1 MYHRDERQRL
11 ILASASPRRAAL
23 LARAGRAFDVVPAN
37 VDERR
42 QPDEPARDY
51 VDRLARRKAAAV
63 AARHMDRVVIGADTA
78 VVVDGAVLG
87 KPRGAGDAARML
99 RRLSGRAHQV
109 LTGVAV
115 QRGERCVSAVES
127 TVVHFAELDDAQ
139 IAWYVGTGEP
149 SDKAGAYGLQGD
161 GARFVTRIEGSRS
174 NVVGLPLA
182 RLERLL
188 ADLGAIPRRTE
199 SGDLPG

>member
-1 MYHRDERQRL
+1 MYHRDQRQRFV
-11 ILASASPRRAAL
+11 LASASPRRAAL
-23 LARAGRAFDVVPAN
+23 LTRAGHAFDVVPAN

-42 QPDEPARDY
+42 QPVEPARDY
-51 VDRLARRKAAAV
+51 VDRLAREKAGAV
-63 AARHMDRVVIGADTA
+63 AARYPERVVIGADTA
-78 VVVDGAVLG
+78 VVIDGAVLG
-87 KPRGAGDAARML
+87 KPRGADDAARML

-115 QRGERCVSAVES
+115 RRGERCVSAVES

-139 IAWYVGTGEP
+139 IAWYVDTGEP

-174 NVVGLPLA
+174 NVIGLPLA
-182 RLERLL
+182 RLDQLL
-188 ADLGAIPRRTE
+188 DHLSAAR
-199 SGDLPG
+199 

>member
-1 MYHRDERQRL
+1 MYHRDQRQQL
-11 ILASASPRRAAL
+11 VLASASPRRAAL
-23 LARAGRAFDVVPAN
+23 LTRAGHAFDVVPAN

-42 QPDEPARDY
+42 QPGEPARDY

-63 AARHMDRVVIGADTA
+63 AARHVDRVVIGADTA

-87 KPRGAGDAARML
+87 KPRDAGDAARML

-115 QRGERCVSAVES
+115 RRAERCVSAVEI

-188 ADLGAIPRRTE
+188 AQLDTAAEQVSPR
-199 SGDLPG
+199 

>member
-1 MYHRDERQRL
+1 MYHWDQRQRL
-11 ILASASPRRAAL
+11 VLASASPRRAAL
-23 LARAGRAFDVVPAN
+23 LARAGYAFDILPAD

-42 QPDEPARDY
+42 QPGEPAPDY

-63 AARHMDRVVIGADTA
+63 AARHMDRIVIGADTA
-78 VVVDGAVLG
+78 VVIEGAVLG
-87 KPRGAGDAARML
+87 KPRDAGDAVRML
-99 RRLSGRAHQV
+99 RGLSGKAHQV

-139 IAWYVGTGEP
+139 ITWYVGTGEP
-149 SDKAGAYGLQGD
+149 SDKAGAYGLQGS

-174 NVVGLPLA
+174 NVVGLPLGRLDELLGQLSVA
-182 RLERLL
+182 R
-188 ADLGAIPRRTE
+188 
-199 SGDLPG
+199 

>member
-1 MYHRDERQRL
+1 M

-23 LARAGRAFDVVPAN
+23 LTRAGYAFDVVPAN
-37 VDERR
+37 VDESR
-42 QPDEPARDY
+42 QPGEPAREY

-63 AARHMDRVVIGADTA
+63 AARHTDRIVIGADTT
-78 VVVDGAVLG
+78 VVVEGAVLG
-87 KPRGAGDAARML
+87 KPRDAGDAGRML

-115 QRGERCVSAVES
+115 QRAERCVSAVES
-127 TVVHFAELDDAQ
+127 TVVHFAELDEAQ

-149 SDKAGAYGLQGD
+149 SDKAGAYGLQGR

-182 RLERLL
+182 RLDQLIEQLSASR
-188 ADLGAIPRRTE
+188 
-199 SGDLPG
+199 

>member
-1 MYHRDERQRL
+1 MYHRDQRQRL
-11 ILASASPRRAAL
+11 VLASASPRRAAL
-23 LARAGRAFDVVPAN
+23 LARAGYAFDILPAD

-42 QPDEPARDY
+42 QPGEPAPDY

-63 AARHMDRVVIGADTA
+63 AARHMDRIVIGADTA
-78 VVVDGAVLG
+78 VVIEGAVLG
-87 KPRGAGDAARML
+87 KPRDAGDAVRML
-99 RRLSGRAHQV
+99 RGLSGKAHQV

-139 IAWYVGTGEP
+139 ITWYVGTGEP
-149 SDKAGAYGLQGD
+149 SDKAGAYGLQGS

-174 NVVGLPLA
+174 NVVGLPLGRLDELLGQLSVA
-182 RLERLL
+182 R
-188 ADLGAIPRRTE
+188 
-199 SGDLPG
+199 